1 MENGKHPSPLQLQ
14 LQLRLQQQQLPQ
26 PPPLPPHQTPLWK
39 VVVVASIGA
48 GVQFGWALQFS
59 LLTPYVQL
67 LGIPHKWAS
76 YIWLCGPISGL
87 VVQPLAGFYSDR
99 CTSKFGRRRPF
110 IAAATALVAVS
121 VILIGFAADL
131 GHLSG
136 DSLDAGAAK
145 PRAITIF
152 VVGFWIL
159 DVGNNLLMDP
169 CRAFLADLS
178 DGNQRKTRKAS
189 AFFAFF
195 TAVGQVLGYAAGSY
209 SKLHRLLPFTST
221 QACNVY
227 CANLK
232 TCFLISI
239 TLLLILTIIALST
252 VSEDPISRF
261 SEEKKDKAVPFW
273 GELLSALKEFPRSM
287 WFLLLAMSLNSTAWF
302 GFKMYD
308 TDWVGREVYGGV
320 VGGKLYSS
328 GVSAG
333 SLGLMLMAA
342 VAGVTA
348 VAVMLVVRG
357 VKGGNRVWGCAN
369 LLLAVCLAMTVC
381 ITKVAETTRQ
391 HTVASGGATA
401 PAAGLKAA
409 TLSLFAVM
417 GIAQAITYIIP
428 ISLASIF
435 CSSFGGGQGLS
446 LGVLNIAGVI
456 PQLVVSL
463 TSGPW
468 DQLFGGG
475 NLPAFVVGA
484 IAAAANGVFL
494 LTLFPSPPR
503 TDHDPSSSSV
513 LKITISAP
521 SH

>member
-14 LQLRLQQQQLPQ
+14 LQLHQLP
-26 PPPLPPHQTPLWK
+26 PPPPPPHQTPLWK
-39 VVVVASIGA
+39 VVVVASIGV

-87 VVQPLAGFYSDR
+87 VVQPLTGLYSDR
-99 CTSKFGRRRPF
+99 CTSRFGRRRPF
-110 IAAATALVAVS
+110 IATGAALVAVA
-121 VILIGFAADL
+121 VMLIGFAADL

-136 DSLDAGAAK
+136 DRLDSGAAK

-169 CRAFLADLS
+169 CRAFLADLT
-178 DGNQRKTRKAS
+178 DGDQRKTRNAS
-189 AFFAFF
+189 AFYAFF

-239 TLLLILTIIALST
+239 TLLLILTILALST
-252 VSEDPISRF
+252 VGEDPISRF
-261 SEEKKDKAVPFW
+261 SVEKKDKAVPFCGFF
-273 GELLSALKEFPRSM
+273 GELLSALKEYPRPM
-287 WFLLLAMSLNSTAWF
+287 WYLLLAMGLNSTAWF

-308 TDWVGREVYGGV
+308 TDWVGREVYGGK

-328 GVSAG
+328 GVRAG

-342 VAGVTA
+342 VAGVA
-348 VAVMLVVRG
+348 ALVVMLVVRG
-357 VKGGNRVWGCAN
+357 VKGGNRLWGCGN
-369 LLLAVCLAMTVC
+369 LLFAVCLAMTVC
-381 ITKVAETTRQ
+381 ITKVAESTRR
-391 HTVASGGATA
+391 HAVASGGGTT
-401 PAAGLKAA
+401 PALGVKAG

-417 GIAQAITYIIP
+417 GIAQAISYIIP
-428 ISLASIF
+428 ISLASIY

-446 LGVLNIAGVI
+446 LGVLNIAVVI
-456 PQLVVSL
+456 PQLVISL

-484 IAAAANGVFL
+484 IAAATNSVFL
-494 LTLFPSPPR
+494 LVLFPSPPR
-503 TDHDPSSSSV
+503 PYQDPSSPSV
-513 LKITISAP
+513 LKISPSAP